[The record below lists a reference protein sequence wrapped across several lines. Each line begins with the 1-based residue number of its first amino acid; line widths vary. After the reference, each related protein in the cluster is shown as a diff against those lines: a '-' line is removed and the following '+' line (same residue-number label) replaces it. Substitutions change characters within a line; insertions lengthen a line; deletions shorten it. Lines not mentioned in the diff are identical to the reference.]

1 VLRAFASGLLDL
13 PAALLRNCG
22 GDGGGPG
29 SLSGPLGG
37 GAAGAAGG
45 GGGCWG
51 EHAAVEA
58 AAHAAEEAAAA
69 ALVVVAEGARGAAWA
84 AHSEDE
90 GGFDDDRG
98 PLMLRLECAQRIGAA
113 VSRDCGGSLAAP
125 VGATAAAAAAAV
137 AAAVAAPPQ
146 PPVWDECRATGR
158 ALRSAAGVVE
168 MLMRVDTVVVNKPR
182 EVAWS

>member
-1 VLRAFASGLLDL
+1 LWRAAVLRAFASGLLDL

-37 GAAGAAGG
+37 AEGAAGG
-45 GGGCWG
+45 VGGCWG

-69 ALVVVAEGARGAAWA
+69 ALVAVAEGARGAAWA
-84 AHSEDE
+84 AYSEDE
-90 GGFDDDRG
+90 GSFDDDRG

-113 VSRDCGGSLAAP
+113 VSQDCAGSLAAL
-125 VGATAAAAAAAV
+125 VGATAA
-137 AAAVAAPPQ
+137 AAPPQ